1 MEEGANHETKPR
13 PHATHATQRN
23 ATRKTSPSS
32 FVKPTRQSSTFTHTQ
47 YRPKEVTC
55 TNCKSTKVP
64 SANTTISHCI
74 NYQLLS

>member
-32 FVKPTRQSSTFTHTQ
+32 SVRNPLYTVVPSYT
-47 YRPKEVTC
+47 V
-55 TNCKSTKVP
+55 STKSGHRYELRGNVGKYTP
-64 SANTTISHCI
+64 YHTASTINPNI
-74 NYQLLS
+74 G